1 MNLAAARV
9 FVRDLVVARDFYSQ
23 VLGLNL
29 AHDGVQSGYCVFST
43 GSTDLIVESVPL
55 DAPQEDQD
63 LVGRFTGLSFSVKD
77 VQAQFRSMSQAGVSF
92 TGSPEKQ
99 QWGGVIAT
107 FQDPAGNELQ
117 LVQAPVA

>member
-1 MNLAAARV
+1 VNLAAARV
-9 FVRDLVVARDFYSQ
+9 FVRDLVAARDFYSQ
-23 VLGLNL
+23 VLGLNF
-29 AHDGVQSGYCVFST
+29 AHDGVQHGYCVFST

-55 DAPQEDQD
+55 DAPRDEQD

-99 QWGGVIAT
+99 LWGGVVAT